1 MASEDQINVFIEKE
15 PGSFRLIF
23 TLGIAG
29 FLSGLILV
37 SLYLFTKPIIENNK
51 AEALKAAIFKVLPGT
66 GSFKTFVLNN
76 GKLTEADEKTKEPEK
91 IFLGFNTN
99 NEITGFAIHGREIGF
114 QDNIG
119 VIFGYKSEDKSIIGY
134 EVLECKETP
143 GLGDK
148 IFKDEKFVKNIAEL
162 NVEPEIVVV
171 KKGDKKNPNEV
182 EAISGATISSKA
194 VVKLLNNSLNKWKLP
209 IENYM
214 SKNNIK
220 LTARDE

>member
-1 MASEDQINVFIEKE
+1 MASDDHINDFTEKE

-23 TLGIAG
+23 TLSFAG

-37 SLYLFTKPIIENNK
+37 ISYLYTRPIIENNK
-51 AEALKAAIFKVLPGT
+51 AEALKAAIFRVLPGT
-66 GSFKTFVLNN
+66 TGFKILVLNN
-76 GKLTEADEKTKEPEK
+76 GKLNEADEKTQNPEK
-91 IFLGFNTN
+91 IFLGLNIKN
-99 NEITGFAIHGREIGF
+99 QITGFAIHGSEVGF

-148 IFKDEKFVKNIAEL
+148 IFKDEKFVKNITEL
-162 NVEPEIVVV
+162 NIEPEIVVV
-171 KKGDKKNPNEV
+171 KKGEKKNQNDV

-194 VVKLLNNSLNKWKLP
+194 VVKLLNNSMNKWKLP

-214 SKNNIK
+214 SENKIK
-220 LTARDE
+220 LAEVNE